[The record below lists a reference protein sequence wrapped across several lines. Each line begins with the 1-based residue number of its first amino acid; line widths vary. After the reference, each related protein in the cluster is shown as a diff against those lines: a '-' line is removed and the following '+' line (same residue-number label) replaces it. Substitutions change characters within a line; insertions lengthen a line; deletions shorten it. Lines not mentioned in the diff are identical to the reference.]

1 MEPILSQSSSD
12 PSLEDQ
18 VTQLKAELQHLKL
31 QLDAEVQERHAV
43 EQAWK
48 TSERRLRQIFEYS
61 NDAIFVIDP
70 KRDCILEANPRAV
83 EMLGYSHEELIHSIQ
98 VSTIHPDEIPQLIA
112 FSESVLAKGHGWTN
126 ELSCVTKTGHSLWTE
141 ISASVIPFEGEDCII
156 TLVRDITER
165 KQAQAAQARLAEIGE
180 LAAMIVHEV
189 RTPLTTVLLGLESF
203 RSLDLPERS
212 QLRLAQALDEADRL
226 KRLLSEILQYARE
239 QTLELCD
246 INLCTFV
253 AELQTTMME
262 LPATQGRLIHVEL
275 PLTEVWVRGDR
286 NKLKQVFINL
296 IANACEASDK
306 GSRITW
312 CVDQVS
318 RSNQIYISVHN
329 DGNPIPAD
337 VLSKLGEPFFTTKP
351 TGNGLGVAIV
361 KRIVEAH
368 GGQFDIQSTPE
379 TGTTARVLLPQL
391 LNLKRKQV
399 DGE

>member
-1 MEPILSQSSSD
+1 MEPSLPQ
-12 PSLEDQ
+12 PSFDYPLEHQ
-18 VTQLKAELQHLKL
+18 VTQLHAELQRLKM
-31 QLDAEVQERHAV
+31 QLEAEVQRRQAV
-43 EQAWK
+43 EQARK

-70 KRDCILEANPRAV
+70 KRDRILEANPRAV

-98 VSTIHPDEIPQLIA
+98 VSTIHPEEIPQLLA
-112 FSESVLAKGHGWTN
+112 FSESVLAKGQGWTN
-126 ELSCVTKTGHSLWTE
+126 ELSCVTKSGRSLWTE

-165 KQAQAAQARLAEIGE
+165 KQAQAAMARLAEIGE

-189 RTPLTTVLLGLESF
+189 RNPLTTVLLGLESF

-212 QLRLAQALDEADRL
+212 KIHLSQALDEADRL

-239 QTLELCD
+239 QTLELRD
-246 INLCTFV
+246 IDFCTFV
-253 AELQTTMME
+253 AELQPTMME
-262 LPATQGRLIHVEL
+262 LSVARGRLIHVEL
-275 PLTEVWVRGDR
+275 PLSTAWVRGDR
-286 NKLKQVFINL
+286 DKLKQVLINL
-296 IANACEASDK
+296 IANACEASDEGGK
-306 GSRITW
+306 ITW
-312 CVDQVS
+312 CIDQIVQP
-318 RSNQIYISVHN
+318 NQVCISVHN
-329 DGNPIPAD
+329 SGNPIPVE

-351 TGNGLGVAIV
+351 EGNGLGVAIV

-379 TGTTARVLLPQL
+379 AGTTARVLLPQL
-391 LNLKRKQV
+391 FNSKRKQV

>member
-1 MEPILSQSSSD
+1 VEPTLPQ
-12 PSLEDQ
+12 PSPDRPLEDQ
-18 VTQLKAELQHLKL
+18 VTQLKAELQHLKM

-43 EQAWK
+43 EQVWK

-70 KRDCILEANPRAV
+70 KRDRILEANPRAI

-98 VSTIHPDEIPQLIA
+98 VSTIHPEEIPQLLA

-126 ELSCVTKTGHSLWTE
+126 ELSCVTKSGRSLWTE

-165 KQAQAAQARLAEIGE
+165 KQAQAAMARLAEIGE

-212 QLRLAQALDEADRL
+212 QMRLSQALDEADRL

-239 QTLELCD
+239 QTLELCNID
-246 INLCTFV
+246 LCAFV
-253 AELQTTMME
+253 AELQPTMME
-262 LPATQGRLIHVEL
+262 LPAARDRFIHVEL
-275 PLTEVWVRGDR
+275 PSSEVWVRGDR

-312 CVDQVS
+312 CINKAAQLNQVC
-318 RSNQIYISVHN
+318 ISVHN
-329 DGNPIPAD
+329 GGNPIPAD
-337 VLSKLGEPFFTTKP
+337 VLAKLGEPFFTTKS

-361 KRIVEAH
+361 KRIIEAH

-379 TGTTARVLLPQL
+379 VGTTARVLLPQL
-391 LNLKRKQV
+391 LNPKRKQV